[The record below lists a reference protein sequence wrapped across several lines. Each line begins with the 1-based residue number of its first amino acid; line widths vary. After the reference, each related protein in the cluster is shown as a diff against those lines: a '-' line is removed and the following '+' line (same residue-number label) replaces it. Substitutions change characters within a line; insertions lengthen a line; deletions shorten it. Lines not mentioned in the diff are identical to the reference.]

1 MPLKAIIDDV
11 SAVAEA
17 VRPFYAK
24 IEGDDAGDLAGKFRL
39 DIEAA
44 HGFSLDAVD
53 PLKTA
58 LSAERETKR
67 GLEQRLKDFEGLD
80 AKKAKEALA
89 KIAKIGNLDPAVEAD
104 RIAGEKVE
112 AIKSQLIAEVDADK
126 KKWTDRETS
135 LTGEL
140 RRVLVDNAALT
151 ALSAHKGNP
160 ELLQR
165 VVTDRLRL
173 TEKDGKFGVEV
184 IDANGNPRIKNAKG
198 DMMSVE
204 DLVVEMRADKR
215 FAVAFESNAK
225 GGGGTPPENNGGGG
239 GAAGKYS
246 RAEWNK
252 KIGEADEATKRKL
265 TTEYMAGQIEIV
277 G

>member
-1 MPLKAIIDDV
+1 MSLKAILDDV
-11 SAVAEA
+11 SAAPEA
-17 VRPFYAK
+17 VRSFYTK
-24 IEGDDAGDLAGKFRL
+24 IEGDDAGDLAGKYRL

-53 PLKTA
+53 PLKSA
-58 LSAERETKR
+58 LSAEREAKRALETKY
-67 GLEQRLKDFEGLD
+67 KDFEGMD
-80 AKKAKEALA
+80 AKAAKAAIA
-89 KIAKIGNLDPAVEAD
+89 KLAKIGNLDPAVEAD

-112 AIKSQLIAEVDADK
+112 AIKSQILTEVETERTGWK
-126 KKWTDRETS
+126 TRETT

-198 DMMSVE
+198 ELMSVE

-215 FAVAFESNAK
+215 YGVAFESNAK
-225 GGGGTPPENNGGGG
+225 GGGGTPADTNNNNT
-239 GAAGKYS
+239 GAAGRYT

-252 KIGEADEATKRKL
+252 KLGEADEATKRKL
-265 TTEYMAGQIEIV
+265 TSEYMANQIEIV